1 MLNDIVPNL
10 TIVFIFLLINVLQ
23 DIAKA
28 MSGGTVS
35 SLKNEAISK
44 KLKYLE
50 EKYSAV
56 VSAYEAAKMEAKQA
70 TTAYNHLKSTLA
82 TSAHVRSPA
91 GPQTP
96 ASVLTDSNQLLS
108 LVNRFEEVL
117 EESNRQEERIK
128 ELEAE
133 RGKIRQSNW
142 ATLVTKKRML
152 EQVRDTWD
160 QCKGEIESLER
171 ANASH
176 LQTIHELNDKLVA
189 AEASLESSLR
199 KQSLMKDRFN
209 EDMSRLKTIYDEQI
223 SSLKRAAE
231 EGNLSEY
238 RGDDIEDRLQRAA
251 LEAEERCIFE
261 YTESMKAME
270 NEMFNLE
277 RRCHDLEEEKM
288 AILED
293 FKKFQQVKNASIALL
308 EKQLN
313 IEHKT
318 DEHPARVQRKDA
330 LSLIKDACNSDAA
343 HAALQQAKYERSERE
358 RIQQEL
364 DKLIQEHHVLQQ
376 EMENVPPK
384 RTSTQYRKALEE
396 TEAKIE
402 ELDRR
407 LEENNSED
415 LRRQWRDEAAMLE
428 NNIAVL
434 ALHRSA

>member
-1 MLNDIVPNL
+1 
-10 TIVFIFLLINVLQ
+10 
-23 DIAKA
+23 

-35 SLKNEAISK
+35 SLKNEATAK

-82 TSAHVRSPA
+82 TSAHMSSPA
-91 GPQTP
+91 GSQTP
-96 ASVLTDSNQLLS
+96 ASVLTDSNQLLN
-108 LVNRFEEVL
+108 LVNKFEEVL
-117 EESNRQEERIK
+117 EESNKQEDRIR

-133 RGKIRQSNW
+133 RGKVRQSNW
-142 ATLVTKKRML
+142 ATLVSKKCML
-152 EQVRDTWD
+152 EQVRDVWN
-160 QCKGEIESLER
+160 QCKDEIKSLKTT
-171 ANASH
+171 NSSN
-176 LQTIHELNDKLVA
+176 LQTISDLNAKLVA

-209 EDMSRLKTIYDEQI
+209 EDMSRLKSIYDEQI
-223 SSLKRAAE
+223 LILRKSAE
-231 EGNLSEY
+231 EGNLSAH
-238 RGDDIEDRLQRAA
+238 RDDDIEDRLQRAA
-251 LEAEERCIFE
+251 LETEERCIFE
-261 YTESMKAME
+261 YTESMKTME
-270 NEMFNLE
+270 NEINNLE
-277 RRCHDLEEEKM
+277 RRCRDLEEEKK

-318 DEHPARVQRKDA
+318 DKQPSHVQRKDA
-330 LSLIKDACNSDAA
+330 LSLIEDACNSDAA

-364 DKLIQEHHVLQQ
+364 DMLIQAHHALQQ

-384 RTSTQYRKALEE
+384 RTSTHYRKALEQ
-396 TEAKIE
+396 TEARIE
-402 ELDRR
+402 ELDRQ
-407 LEENNSED
+407 LEENKSEE
-415 LRRQWRDEAAMLE
+415 LRKQWHDEAAMLE
-428 NNIAVL
+428 NNIASL